1 MKIAEIVGVT
11 LNAGILSVFYTI
23 IGGVISYLLST
34 FVEVPIDDWKRS
46 SLWYQIGTVSL
57 ELSII
62 GSIGFW
68 ITYTIRQAAP
78 IFPVSKELD
87 HIVDTYIG
95 GVFFAY
101 AMFLFINI
109 LDDKI
114 KYLYSEIFDK
124 HIEKMFPSRK
134 TDKLKSNN
142 MSYQDEL

>member
-1 MKIAEIVGVT
+1 MKLEEIIGVT
-11 LNAGILSVFYTI
+11 LNASILAVFYTI
-23 IGGVISYLLST
+23 LGGVISYLLSE
-34 FVEVPIDDWKRS
+34 FIEVPLDKWKAS
-46 SLWYQIGTVSL
+46 PFWYQAGTVSL
-57 ELSII
+57 ELAIV

-101 AMFLFINI
+101 AMFLFIQT

-114 KYLYSEIFDK
+114 RYLYSEILDK
-124 HIEKMFPSRK
+124 HIEKVFPSRK
-134 TDKLKSNN
+134 MDKKNHE
-142 MSYQDEL
+142 D

>member
-1 MKIAEIVGVT
+1 MKIEEIVGVT
-11 LNAGILSVFYTI
+11 LNASILAVFYTVL
-23 IGGVISYLLST
+23 GGVISYLLST
-34 FVEVPIDDWKRS
+34 FIEVPFDQWKAS
-46 SLWYQIGTVSL
+46 SLWYQLGTVSL

-68 ITYTIRQAAP
+68 VTYTIRQAAP
-78 IFPVSKELD
+78 IFPISKELD

-101 AMFLFINI
+101 AMFLFIEL

-114 KYLYSEIFDK
+114 RYLYSKLFDK

-134 TDKLKSNN
+134 TDKKKFN
-142 MSYQDEL
+142 

>member
-1 MKIAEIVGVT
+1 MKLEEIIGVT
-11 LNAGILSVFYTI
+11 LNTSILAIFYTV
-23 IGGVISYLLST
+23 IGGVISYVLSLLETPFDEWKKSST
-34 FVEVPIDDWKRS
+34 AFK
-46 SLWYQIGTVSL
+46 IGTVAL

-68 ITYTIRQAAP
+68 ITYTIREAAP

-101 AMFLFINI
+101 AMFLFIQT

-114 KYLYSEIFDK
+114 KYLYREYLDK

-134 TDKLKSNN
+134 TDKNKST
-142 MSYQDEL
+142 